1 MYLHWGWSVALL
13 GGVFALY
20 WFVIRPKAP
29 FLEVARN
36 VEGFWHRLFA
46 RLHAFRTYVA
56 GVIASVAV
64 SLPDILV
71 KLAPFD
77 FSPLIGQ
84 EWALKVAAAL
94 GVYVVINRAMS
105 TTPAEKL

>member
-1 MYLHWGWSVALL
+1 
-13 GGVFALY
+13 
-20 WFVIRPKAP
+20 
-29 FLEVARN
+29 
-36 VEGFWHRLFA
+36 
-46 RLHAFRTYVA
+46 
-56 GVIASVAV
+56 VAV